1 MGRKNSPS
9 AKKELTEIIQRYEA
23 AKAEKRQLYLDGDQL
38 ADIADWYAT
47 ERKFNDAQEVINY
60 GLQLHPG
67 NTGLLIEQ
75 AFLYLDTQK
84 LSKAKEVANSITE
97 TYDSEVKMLKAEL
110 LLNEGK
116 LEEAQQLINTI
127 EDTDDL
133 ASIIEIVYLYMDMG
147 YPEAAKEWIEKGQD
161 QYGEEEDFIVLQAD

>member
-1 MGRKNSPS
+1 M
-9 AKKELTEIIQRYEA
+9 
-23 AKAEKRQLYLDGDQL
+23 
-38 ADIADWYAT
+38 
-47 ERKFNDAQEVINY
+47 
-60 GLQLHPG
+60 
-67 NTGLLIEQ
+67 
-75 AFLYLDTQK
+75 
-84 LSKAKEVANSITE
+84 ANSITE

-147 YPEAAKEWIEKGQD
+147 YPEAAKEWRDKTNMAKKKTLSYFRPTIWEQRNT
-161 QYGEEEDFIVLQAD
+161 